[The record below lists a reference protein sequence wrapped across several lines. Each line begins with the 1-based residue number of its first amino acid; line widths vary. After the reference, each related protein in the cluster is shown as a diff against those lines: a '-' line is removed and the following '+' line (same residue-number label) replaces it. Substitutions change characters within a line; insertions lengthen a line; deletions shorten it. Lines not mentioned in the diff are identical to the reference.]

1 MTQELD
7 ETTARVIGG
16 TTTEPQN
23 FRHGTLP
30 DVSLEKTVRQ
40 GATSRDRWQPE
51 PNRRAGQ
58 RELIWFEAHRHELA
72 DHERRWIAI
81 TGQDVRV
88 ARDTFAEVRTFLD
101 QEEIANALIVFVREN
116 VGERELFID

>member
-1 MTQELD
+1 MTQPD
-7 ETTARVIGG
+7 RTTARVIGG
-16 TTTEPQN
+16 TTTEPRN
-23 FRHGTLP
+23 FRHDPLP
-30 DVSLEKTVRQ
+30 DVSSEKTVRQ
-40 GATSRDRWQPE
+40 GATSLHRWQPE
-51 PNRRAGQ
+51 ANRLAGQ
-58 RELIWFEAHRHELA
+58 RELIWFENHKHELV
-72 DHERRWIAI
+72 DYERKWVAI